1 MLSTT
6 RRRQDC
12 ISISTPPL
20 RAPARGVDNTTKRDD
35 SRQQG
40 QRGMDGKAKD
50 DDDGHQ
56 HRREQLLAG
65 WKRTDIGDQG
75 TKTNDEEEDGPA
87 NQMMGTGQL
96 AQPSTAA
103 ASNYSPGGGY
113 EDGDNH
119 RMTARMK
126 TRPNDQGTGDDN
138 SGRQ

>member
-1 MLSTT
+1 M
-6 RRRQDC
+6 
-12 ISISTPPL
+12 
-20 RAPARGVDNTTKRDD
+20 D
-35 SRQQG
+35 S
-40 QRGMDGKAKD
+40 KAKD

-56 HRREQLLAG
+56 HHREQLLAG
-65 WKRTDIGDQG
+65 WKRTDIEDQG
-75 TKTNDEEEDGPA
+75 AKTNDEEEDSPA

-103 ASNYSPGGGY
+103 ASNYSPDGGY

-138 SGRQ
+138 SRRQ